1 MEKSP
6 ASELP
11 LGFCRQP
18 LANVFA
24 ESGGVFE
31 RDVNDGVVVAAV
43 GKDVAVGALW
53 VPPVG
58 SFDRKP
64 PRSVFHGLGDLRFC
78 LGRNENTINFW
89 TVRNRTKQ
97 RFFLL
102 FLISVV
108 LLPAVAATAV
118 TYSFF

>member
-1 MEKSP
+1 MFYRADARMEKSP

-78 LGRNENTINFW
+78 LGRNENSI
-89 TVRNRTKQ
+89 KK
-97 RFFLL
+97 
-102 FLISVV
+102 
-108 LLPAVAATAV
+108 
-118 TYSFF
+118 

>member
-1 MEKSP
+1 MFYRADPRMEKSP

-78 LGRNENTINFW
+78 LGRNENSI
-89 TVRNRTKQ
+89 KK
-97 RFFLL
+97 
-102 FLISVV
+102 
-108 LLPAVAATAV
+108 
-118 TYSFF
+118 